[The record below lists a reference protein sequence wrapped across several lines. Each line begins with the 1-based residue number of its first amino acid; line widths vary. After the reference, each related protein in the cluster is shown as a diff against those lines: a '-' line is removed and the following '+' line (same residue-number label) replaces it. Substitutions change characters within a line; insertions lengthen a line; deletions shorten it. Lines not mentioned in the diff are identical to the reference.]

1 MGVFLVLYA
10 LMIVAIFVMVAIVI
24 DLGAL
29 RTERR
34 KARNAADAAATAGAL
49 DLTIDPREA
58 CKSAI
63 TYVFRNLDL
72 APPST
77 PCSTFPITPP
87 CSTASAPIDWNQATP
102 AGSGYVVNFRY
113 PVPADDDTFMTADT
127 PGGDITQTAN
137 PATDGVQCDRVGVM
151 VKYTRPTVFSRI
163 IEINS
168 NTTTVHSVARYVA
181 SVGTGGEKP
190 ALVAL
195 EPLNNCSVDA
205 GNGQIRAFN
214 TTNQP
219 GLIYADSAGTGT
231 NCSGGG
237 NYVFNGGNPGRIWA
251 DPSPAGIRGELGYA
265 APTFADAFDP
275 DPDYGSSAK
284 GAPQPPANRIK
295 LAAPITRAPVDRVYH
310 CGGVTPV
317 PATCVTSGVGI
328 NDYILDLHN
337 RYANTATA
345 PSDFTTFPNAAI
357 GETCANPPVTF
368 TSGVNW
374 YIDCSVFS
382 VGQPVTFPAGNIIFS
397 GDVEIISGGILTI
410 NSVNATAVAPAGD
423 DAIVVVRGTNGIT
436 TTSNNWAVNWY
447 RTLVL
452 MDNTTCPTNRATCG
466 RLDISNGTGAW
477 TAPAEGGIKD
487 LIYWSETTQSHEFQ
501 GNPLF
506 TWEGVFFAGRSLFH
520 LQGDVEVD
528 ARNVQLWV
536 NSASVQNKIAK
547 LLLRPDPNKSIST
560 SKTGSALVR

>member
-1 MGVFLVLYA
+1 MFLVLWA
-10 LMIVAIFVMVAIVI
+10 LLLVAIFTMVAIVI

-29 RTERR
+29 RADRR
-34 KARNAADAAATAGAL
+34 QQRAAADAGAAAGANAIP
-49 DLTIDPREA
+49 TGSSAA
-58 CKSAI
+58 CTLALKYA
-63 TYVFRNLDL
+63 VRNLGFDD
-72 APPST
+72 ST
-77 PCSTFPITPP
+77 HSCGSFPT
-87 CSTASAPIDWNQATP
+87 CNTASPSSAAVVDN
-102 AGSGYVVNFRY
+102 AGGYQIRVVH
-113 PVPADDDTFMTADT
+113 PVMNADPLLMAEAV
-127 PGGDITQTAN
+127 GGDINQ
-137 PATDGVQCDRVGVM
+137 PAAAVPDGSECDRIGVEISSTRQSVFGTVVGNNQ
-151 VKYTRPTVFSRI
+151 
-163 IEINS
+163 NS
-168 NTTTVHSVARYVA
+168 TKVHSVARYVA
-181 SVGTGGEKP
+181 SVGVGGEKP

-214 TTNQP
+214 TANQP

-275 DPDYGSSAK
+275 QPDYGSSAM

-345 PSDFTTFPNAAI
+345 PSGFTTFPGAAI
-357 GETCANPPVTF
+357 GGTCASPPATF

-374 YIDCSVFS
+374 YINCPLFS
-382 VGQPVTFPAGNIIFS
+382 VGSPVTFPAGNIVFS
-397 GDVEIISGGILTI
+397 GNVEIISGGTLTI

-436 TTSNNWAVNWY
+436 TTSNTWALNWY
-447 RTLVL
+447 RTLIL
-452 MDNTTCPTNRATCG
+452 MDNTTCPTDRATCG
-466 RLDISNGTGAW
+466 RLDISNGTGNW

-487 LIYWSETTQSHEFQ
+487 LIYWSETTQSHVFR

-506 TWEGVFFAGRSLFH
+506 TWEGVFFAGRALFR
-520 LQGDVEVD
+520 LQGDVVVD

-536 NSASVQNKIAK
+536 NSASVQNTPAK
-547 LLLRPDPNKSIST
+547 LLLRPDPNRSIST
-560 SKTGSALVR
+560 SKSGSALIR